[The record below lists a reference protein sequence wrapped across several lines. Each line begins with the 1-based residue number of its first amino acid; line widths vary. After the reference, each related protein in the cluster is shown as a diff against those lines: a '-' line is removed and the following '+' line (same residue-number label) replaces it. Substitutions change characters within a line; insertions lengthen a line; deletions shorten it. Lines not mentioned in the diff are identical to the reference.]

1 MLRFFLPKHACCCL
15 YRQLQLCVSQIMIGR
30 HSPENHGWERE
41 MQKCVKEPVW
51 QKPVLF
57 PQPDIQESILGSLSG
72 DCSCYQ
78 NNYTHRQVGL
88 LCHLCKTKHTTL
100 GHTLAILWL
109 TQPCKTFAAIIGLR
123 HKGQSPSSLPL
134 TFHKL
139 SSCQLEAV
147 SWQHCLKLFKSM
159 MFKLEMTENFLW

>member
-1 MLRFFLPKHACCCL
+1 MCVSNHDWETFPGKPWLRERDAKMRKGTSLKETSSVSSTWHSRINFRFSEWGLQLLPK
-15 YRQLQLCVSQIMIGR
+15 QLHTQTS
-30 HSPENHGWERE
+30 S
-41 MQKCVKEPVW
+41 
-51 QKPVLF
+51 
-57 PQPDIQESILGSLSG
+57 
-72 DCSCYQ
+72 
-78 NNYTHRQVGL
+78 L
-88 LCHLCKTKHTTL
+88 LCHLCNTKHTTL

-109 TQPCKTFAAIIGLR
+109 THPCKTFAAIIGLR

-139 SSCQLEAV
+139 SSCRLEAV